1 MRLIQLLTSFL
12 WFALGAAL
20 GCISTCHEMTV
31 CNDGMGRDTVI
42 REVYHDTIPYHEP
55 EPGDSVVV
63 RHEVATLPRVTDGEL
78 SQSCG
83 LPTDTLTA
91 TVQTSDGDSARVVVP
106 ITQTTYQDSTYTAY
120 VSGYRARL
128 DSLFVY
134 PRREVVTI
142 RKSPR
147 RWSVGVQAGY
157 GYTPKGFQPY
167 IGVGISCKL
176 WEF

>member
-1 MRLIQLLTSFL
+1 
-12 WFALGAAL
+12 
-20 GCISTCHEMTV
+20 MTV
-31 CNDGMGRDTVI
+31 CNDGMERDTII
-42 REVYHDTIPYHEP
+42 REVFVDTIPYYEP
-55 EPGDSVVV
+55 VPRDSTVI
-63 RHEVATLPRVTDGEL
+63 RYEVATLTIAPEVSVPATEVG
-78 SQSCG
+78 Q
-83 LPTDTLTA
+83 DTVVVAHT
-91 TVQTSDGDSARVVVP
+91 QTTDSAKVVIP

-142 RKSPR
+142 RKPPK
-147 RWSVGVQAGY
+147 RWCIGLQAGY